1 MKYKNTSLN
10 MLVLTG
16 KYMDNVS
23 NTYKMLNNMSG
34 EYIAYDCGCPECL
47 HGYGDT
53 PEEAIQEYESQVKFN
68 LLNEQEIK

>member
-1 MKYKNTSLN
+1 
-10 MLVLTG
+10 
-16 KYMDNVS
+16 
-23 NTYKMLNNMSG
+23 MLNNMSG